1 MYVMQVDM
9 FGWFL
14 IILIQNISSQQT
26 LPDFWQSV
34 LHMECYL
41 LVLMQID
48 IFNTSLSCLLDLS
61 LPIFANLH
69 SLWNRN
75 LSYMPFFL
83 FSWIQNLSTILVYIL
98 AIFGYKN
105 IIRQYLNKVQKVYIC
120 VSFCYTYNMTLYTNM
135 VWH

>member
-1 MYVMQVDM
+1 MSKVANYGLIILTVTCMYVMQVYM

-26 LPDFWQSV
+26 LPDFWQSM

-61 LPIFANLH
+61 LPIFPDLH
-69 SLWNRN
+69 L
-75 LSYMPFFL
+75 YEIEIYHTCHFF
-83 FSWIQNLSTILVYIL
+83 
-98 AIFGYKN
+98 
-105 IIRQYLNKVQKVYIC
+105 
-120 VSFCYTYNMTLYTNM
+120 
-135 VWH
+135 